1 MAENLEK
8 TKNTQASNHAR
19 QTNEFFALKIRHF
32 TTVSDRRAQ
41 ANFKL
46 DKQQQGANHTIIPE
60 TPFKMSQKDQINN
73 NVVMKDYTLKPKTSI
88 HGVEGNLR
96 NSLDFGSSS
105 PPIHF

>member
-19 QTNEFFALKIRHF
+19 QTNEFIALKIRHF

-46 DKQQQGANHTIIPE
+46 DKQQGNNHTMVADQS
-60 TPFKMSQKDQINN
+60 FK
-73 NVVMKDYTLKPKTSI
+73 T
-88 HGVEGNLR
+88 
-96 NSLDFGSSS
+96 GS
-105 PPIHF
+105 

>member
-19 QTNEFFALKIRHF
+19 QTNEFIALKIRHF

-46 DKQQQGANHTIIPE
+46 DKQ
-60 TPFKMSQKDQINN
+60 
-73 NVVMKDYTLKPKTSI
+73 
-88 HGVEGNLR
+88 
-96 NSLDFGSSS
+96 
-105 PPIHF
+105 

>member
-32 TTVSDRRAQ
+32 TNVSDRRAI

-46 DKQQQGANHTIIPE
+46 DKQSGNQALPDTA
-60 TPFKMSQKDQINN
+60 FKMSQKDAIS
-73 NVVMKDYTLKPKTSI
+73 NVIMKDYTLKAKSAI
-88 HGVEGNLR
+88 QGSEGNLR